1 MQQRWPTY
9 SEEAANKRDRQRLT
23 ELQVVRGEQVPMY
36 WGARSVRSQVSYELA
51 PPVQV
56 T

>member
-1 MQQRWPTY
+1 M
-9 SEEAANKRDRQRLT
+9 
-23 ELQVVRGEQVPMY
+23 LQVVRAEQAPTY
-36 WGARSVRSQVSYELA
+36 CGALSVRSQVSYELA